1 MGSLRGENWAI
12 VILKRGGKNESRD
25 FLEEEPE
32 LFQRPFQ
39 VWWGRSIHL
48 EKVSVS
54 VNRYFIFNEWG
65 YG

>member
-1 MGSLRGENWAI
+1 MGNLRGENWAI
-12 VILKRGGKNESRD
+12 AILKRGGKNEFRD

-32 LFQRPFQ
+32 LLQRPFQ

-54 VNRYFIFNEWG
+54 VNNYLHF
-65 YG
+65 